1 MKVAVFTDGGSRG
14 NPGVAGSGAVVYG
27 EAGETLAEIVYVV
40 GAKSSNNVAEYHGLL
55 RGLEAAADLGA
66 TEVAVSMDS
75 KLVVEQMNGRWKI
88 KHPDMQKLAVQARK
102 LAGSFE
108 RVTYTWVPRAKN
120 KKADELSNLAMD
132 AAEKDGT
139 PRIVGGAE
147 GASAKKTDAKRT
159 DAARKAA
166 THTDTPHAA
175 ALVHGATDT
184 PRTRFILLR
193 HGQTAHSAEHRL
205 SGTSNPELTELG
217 KEQARRAAE
226 ALRSLVPIDAIVA
239 SPQTRAQ
246 QTAQAAADALG
257 FDTFETID
265 GFREIDFGDFEGLTR
280 EEARKKDGEACAAWE
295 SSISKAPPNGES
307 ITALHRRVT
316 RARLKLQEQREGQ
329 TILVVTHMMPIKSVI
344 RQGLGAGAEVF
355 THSFLDLASISVVD
369 FWADFGVVRC
379 INDVAHHR

>member
-55 RGLEAAADLGA
+55 RGLEAAAGLGA

-147 GASAKKTDAKRT
+147 GAFAKRT
-159 DAARKAA
+159 DAAKKAA
-166 THTDTPHAA
+166 THTDAPHAA

-226 ALRSLVPIDAIVA
+226 ALRSLGPIDAIVA

>member
-55 RGLEAAADLGA
+55 RGLEAAAELGA

-139 PRIVGGAE
+139 PRIVGGA
-147 GASAKKTDAKRT
+147 AK
-159 DAARKAA
+159 KAA
-166 THTDTPHAA
+166 THTDAPHAA

-226 ALRSLVPIDAIVA
+226 ALRSLGPIDAIVA

>member
-102 LAGSFE
+102 LAGTFE

-147 GASAKKTDAKRT
+147 GASAKRTDAKRT
-159 DAARKAA
+159 DAPQKNADA
-166 THTDTPHAA
+166 PHAA

-226 ALRSLVPIDAIVA
+226 SLRSLGPIDAIVA